1 MIGRTISHYKI
12 LSKLGE
18 GGMGVVY
25 KAEDLTLGRTVAL
38 KFLPP
43 DSVAIEDDRARLV
56 HEARA
61 AAALLH
67 PNICPVY
74 EIAEAEGRIFIA
86 MACIEGR
93 SLKDRIAEG
102 PLPLSEALSIA
113 RQIGEAVAAAHAKG
127 IIHRDIKPGNVM
139 VFPDGR
145 PVLMDFGLAKVS
157 GTTKL
162 TRTGTTMGT
171 VAYMSPEQVQGRVVD
186 HRADIWALGVVLYE
200 MVSGKV
206 PFGGEYE
213 AALLYSILNEDPES
227 LSGEGKEVP
236 AGLDGIIAK
245 ALEKD
250 PGKRYQQ
257 AQEFVAHVAAL
268 AQDSQVLPAGKA
280 RPAKG
285 LKRLWRRWRPWERA
299 AAVCATCIVLTAIAY
314 GMVAVLSPKSEA
326 IDSIGFIPLQ
336 NLSGDAKG
344 DLWADGVTERLSA
357 SMGAVAALN
366 KIVSDQTMKQFKG
379 SKEPA
384 SVIGH
389 KVGAKALV
397 GGSLMLIGDQVQ
409 ITIKLYEASKDRQIW
424 SNIFSGATADIMVLQ
439 SEIVRAIAQ
448 NLKAK
453 LTSQGETPLVSAKP
467 VNPQAYEIYLQG
479 RRFLMDYQNVKAEE
493 CFRRAVAI
501 DSNMAIAWAGLARSY
516 ERGALFSEITP
527 AQAAPLAWAALKR
540 ALALDEQQAETQAAL
555 GALRLNFNWDWAGA
569 DSATKR
575 AYELN
580 PNSPEV
586 VADRRE
592 YVWTANR
599 MEEAIALQR
608 QLCDLQPLSPE
619 VIGDMG
625 FMYFYAGRYDDAI
638 AEYRKADEMR
648 EYRGL
653 NGGIG
658 LCYLFKG
665 MHKEALAQC
674 DDTKPVPSFEEAY
687 IYAKLGRCDKTLAFI
702 AAEQR
707 RLETGKPFNPWT
719 LAAVSAGLGNKD
731 EAFAWLQR
739 SLQERWPEVLQ
750 SPIEPYYENLHSDPR
765 WQELLRAI
773 NYPGT
778 R

>member
-1 MIGRTISHYKI
+1 MIGKTISHYKI

-43 DSVAIEDDRARLV
+43 DSVATEDDRTRLV

-74 EIAEAEGRIFIA
+74 EIAEAEGRTFIS

-102 PLPLSEALSIA
+102 PLPLEEALVIA
-113 RQIGEAVAAAHAKG
+113 RQIGDALASAHAKG

-139 VFPDGR
+139 LLPDAR
-145 PVLMDFGLAKVS
+145 PILMDFGLAKVA

-171 VAYMSPEQVQGRVVD
+171 VAYMSPEQVHGREAD
-186 HRADIWALGVVLYE
+186 HRSDIWALGVVLYE
-200 MVSGKV
+200 MVSGKA

-213 AALLYSILNEDPES
+213 AALLYSILNEDPAP
-227 LSGEGKEVP
+227 LAGEGKDVP

-245 ALEKD
+245 ALAKD
-250 PGKRYQQ
+250 PAKRYQR
-257 AQEFVAHVAAL
+257 AEEFVADVQVL
-268 AQDSQVLPAGKA
+268 AQDSEALPAGKA

-285 LKRLWRRWRPWERA
+285 LQRLWRRWRPWQRA
-299 AAVCATCIVLTAIAY
+299 AALGAIAVV
-314 GMVAVLSPKSEA
+314 VAGLVWTGVKFRPGGEEA
-326 IDSIGFIPLQ
+326 IDSIGILPLT
-336 NLSGDAKG
+336 NLSGDPAK
-344 DLWADGVTERLSA
+344 DILAEGVTEQLSA
-357 SMGAVAALN
+357 CMGTIASLR
-366 KIVSDQTMKQFKG
+366 IVSDQSMRQFKG
-379 SKEPA
+379 SNDPLP
-384 SVIGH
+384 VIGR
-389 KVGAKALV
+389 KVKVKALV
-397 GGSLMLIGDQVQ
+397 EGSLMLVGDQVQ
-409 ITIKLYEASKDRQIW
+409 ITIKLYEASKDRQMW
-424 SNIFSGATADIMVLQ
+424 SNTFSGAETDIMVLQ
-439 SEIVRAIAQ
+439 GEIVRAIAQ

-453 LTSQGETPLVSAKP
+453 LTPQNETQLATAKP

-479 RRFLMDYQNVKAEE
+479 RRFLIDYENEKAEE

-501 DSNMAIAWAGLARSY
+501 DSNMAVAWAGLARSY

-527 AQAAPLAWAALKR
+527 AQAAPLARAALKR
-540 ALALDEQQAETQAAL
+540 ALALDSQLAETQAAL
-555 GALRLNFNWDWAGA
+555 GTIRLDFDWDWAGA

-586 VADRRE
+586 VAERRK
-592 YVWTANR
+592 YVWSANR

-608 QLCDLQPLSPE
+608 QLCDLQPLSPG
-619 VIGDMG
+619 VIGDLG

-638 AEYRKADEMR
+638 AEYRKADEMNG
-648 EYRGL
+648 YRGL

-665 MHKEALAQC
+665 MHKEALAEC
-674 DDTKPVPSFEEAY
+674 DDTKPVPSFEDAY
-687 IYAKLGRCDKTLAFI
+687 IYAKLGRRDKALTFI

-707 RLETGKPFNPWT
+707 RLETGKPFNTWT

-731 EAFAWLQR
+731 EAFAWLR
-739 SLQERWPEVLQ
+739 KSLDERWPEVLQ

-765 WQELLRAI
+765 WGQLLRAI

-778 R
+778 S